1 MGSFLPKF
9 LFFFLLTFQSS
20 VSETI
25 PLGDDYNPTAYEILR
40 DFNFP
45 SGLLPAGVMGY
56 DLDPLSGRFSAF
68 LNGTC
73 TFTLQ
78 GAYKLR
84 YKNSIEGYIS
94 KGRLARLEGVSVK
107 FLFFWVNVV
116 EVLRKGDELEFSV
129 GVAGAGFPMDNFEN
143 SPQCECRFLK
153 CSDQKQRK
161 HEEMTFVSYQLQLV

>member
-1 MGSFLPKF
+1 MGSFSQKF
-9 LFFFLLTFQSS
+9 LFFFLLTIQSF
-20 VSETI
+20 VWETI
-25 PLGDDYNPTAYEILR
+25 SFEDNPTAYEILR

-45 SGLLPAGVMGY
+45 TGLLPAGVTGY
-56 DLDPLSGRFSAF
+56 DFDPLSGKFSAF

-84 YKNSIEGYIS
+84 YKNTINGYIS
-94 KGRLARLEGVSVK
+94 KGRLARLEGVSLK

-129 GVAGAGFPMDNFEN
+129 GVAAAGFPMDDFDD

-153 CSDQKQRK
+153 CSNQKVRK
-161 HEEMTFVSYQLQLV
+161 IGEMNYVSS